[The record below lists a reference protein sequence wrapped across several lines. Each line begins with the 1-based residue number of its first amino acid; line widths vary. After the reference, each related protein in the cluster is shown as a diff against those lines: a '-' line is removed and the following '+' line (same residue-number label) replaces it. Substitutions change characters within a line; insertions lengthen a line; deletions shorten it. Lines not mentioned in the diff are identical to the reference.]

1 VNLLW
6 QELHFAGD
14 MEPDGVLRFARTLSV
29 RARRGLFMTA
39 LPVICEVESIEGRLT
54 WRIGV
59 TQVEAPQVLAGLR
72 QALPDL
78 RLDPVEH
85 QAKRFDRVWELR
97 SSTHRRPITT
107 SAPEEVA
114 GAVLLALQRTG
125 RHERLLLQWL
135 IGPWLPRHVVPPAAK
150 PSPKGSPLD
159 IGQLILDS
167 EQTSTLREKLSEPVF
182 GVVARLAVS
191 APSPVRRSMLR
202 QGVIGALQLL
212 RAPGVGLERR
222 LLPPFMMSRR
232 LMKYQQP
239 LVAWPISF
247 NASELTAAL
256 CWPIGGPTLPGV
268 EYSGHRHLAPST
280 GQLLPLTPSRST
292 RSRITGQSTFPG
304 LPGYLN
310 LTADDGLR
318 GLHVIGP
325 TGTGK
330 SNELAQLALQDIAA
344 GRGVVV
350 IDPKRDLV
358 DAIADRIPAH
368 RLDDVVLIDPTD
380 TAPVGIN
387 VLGVGQDDFVADLVV
402 HILRELYA
410 SNWGQRTADV
420 IHNSVLSLVRHGGLT
435 LCELPPL
442 LTNKAFRSLVVSR
455 LRDDVLGVAPF
466 WSWFDSLSEAERST
480 VIAPV
485 LNKLRSFTNRKAV
498 RAVIGQAKGFDLS
511 KVLTE
516 RKVVLINLATGDAGS
531 ETGQLLGSLII
542 GALWAT
548 IQTRSLVAPERRH
561 PVFVYVDEFADVL
574 RLPQDLGDSLA
585 KARGLGVGMVLAHQH
600 LGQLTPN
607 VKAAVAANARSKIV
621 FQCGYDDA
629 GALAKL
635 LGGGLTSN
643 DVQHLAKFET
653 YQALCV
659 GGRTLSPA
667 SAVTLPLGPSL
678 GTLSDVQRRSRE
690 RYGVVREETDRNQ
703 IARRQVEPP
712 ASDVGLRPRRLS

>member
-1 VNLLW
+1 VNLVW
-6 QELHFAGD
+6 HELHFSSDLEA
-14 MEPDGVLRFARTLSV
+14 DGVLRFARTLAV
-29 RARRGLFMTA
+29 RARHGLFMTA

-59 TQVEAPQVLAGLR
+59 TRVEATQVLVGLR

-85 QAKRFDRVWELR
+85 HAQSFDQVWELR

-107 SAPEEVA
+107 SAPEQVA

-150 PSPKGSPLD
+150 PQAKGSPLD

-167 EQTSTLREKLSEPVF
+167 EQTTALREKLSEPVF

-191 APSPVRRSMLR
+191 APSPVRRQLLR
-202 QGVIGALQLL
+202 QGVIGGLQLL

-222 LLPPFMMSRR
+222 LLPSFMTAQR

-239 LVAWPISF
+239 MIAWPISF
-247 NASELTAAL
+247 NAGELTAAL
-256 CWPIGGPTLPGV
+256 AWPIGGPTLPGV
-268 EYSGHRHLAPST
+268 DYSGHRHLPPST
-280 GQLLPLTPSRST
+280 SQLVPLTTSNMT
-292 RSRITGQSTFPG
+292 SRITGESTFPG

-310 LTADDGLR
+310 LAPDDGLR

-350 IDPKRDLV
+350 VDPKRDLV

-380 TAPVGIN
+380 RAPVGIN

-402 HILRELYA
+402 HIMRELYA
-410 SNWGQRTADV
+410 TNWGQRTADV
-420 IHNSVLSLVRHGGLT
+420 IHNAVLSLVRHGGLT

-442 LTNKAFRSLVVSR
+442 LTDKSFRQLVVSR
-455 LRDDVLGVAPF
+455 LRGDVLGVAPF

-498 RAVIGQAKGFDLS
+498 RAVIGQAKGFDVSTVLS
-511 KVLTE
+511 Q

-561 PVFVYVDEFADVL
+561 PVFLYVDEFAELL
-574 RLPQDLGDSLA
+574 RLPQDLGDALA

-600 LGQLTPN
+600 LGQLTPS

-659 GGRTLSPA
+659 GGRTLTPA
-667 SAVTLPLGPSL
+667 SALTLSLGPSL
-678 GTLSDVQRRSRE
+678 GTLHEVQRRSRE
-690 RYGVVREETDRNQ
+690 HYGVAREETDEALL
-703 IARRQVEPP
+703 ARRRVAPP
-712 ASDVGLRPRRLS
+712 TGDVGSRPRRSS